1 MPKLILITG
10 ATSGFGEA
18 TARRFAAEGHRVII
32 TGRRKERLEALRSEL
47 EGMHGKVEG
56 PPVVHPLHFD
66 VRDNAAV
73 QEAITSLP
81 PAWSAIDVLVNNA
94 GLAAGLDPIQEGHLE
109 DWERML
115 DTNVKGLL
123 HVSKAVIPG
132 MIART
137 TGHIINIGSTAGK
150 EVYPKGNVYCASKYA
165 VDALT
170 KGMRI
175 DLLPHG
181 IKVTQIAPGMAETE
195 FSSVR
200 FGGDEARAAQVYQG
214 LDPLRPEDVAELVYY
229 VTTLPAHVCVNDLV
243 VTPTAQAN
251 STTVVRS

>member
-1 MPKLILITG
+1 M
-10 ATSGFGEA
+10 
-18 TARRFAAEGHRVII
+18 
-32 TGRRKERLEALRSEL
+32 
-47 EGMHGKVEG
+47 
-56 PPVVHPLHFD
+56 
-66 VRDNAAV
+66 
-73 QEAITSLP
+73 
-81 PAWSAIDVLVNNA
+81 
-94 GLAAGLDPIQEGHLE
+94 
-109 DWERML
+109 
-115 DTNVKGLL
+115 
-123 HVSKAVIPG
+123 
-132 MIART
+132 
-137 TGHIINIGSTAGK
+137 
-150 EVYPKGNVYCASKYA
+150 YCASKYA

>member
-132 MIART
+132 MIARK

-200 FGGDEARAAQVYQG
+200 FGGDVARAAQVYQG